1 MADFSKAFDYLFG
14 LEGGYVD
21 DPADRGGPTKH
32 GISLRFYKENVDQY
46 ANEDDI
52 QELSLNEARDIYRA
66 HFWGA
71 LGLDRLDSQPVANR
85 VFALAVHAGLRP
97 AVRVLQR
104 ALNHSG
110 WKLETDGVLGPRTL
124 NAANAT
130 ADNPL
135 VQDLR
140 LETYK
145 FYQEVLAH
153 RTRLERFRLGWSRRA
168 ML

>member
-1 MADFSKAFDYLFG
+1 MADFDKAFAYLTP
-14 LEGGYVD
+14 LEGGYAN
-21 DPADRGGPTKH
+21 DPADRGGATKY
-32 GISLRFYKENVDQY
+32 GISLRFYRENVDQY
-46 ANEDDI
+46 ATEEDI
-52 QELSLNEARDIYRA
+52 QALDLVTAKNLYQDF
-66 HFWGA
+66 FWDP

-104 ALNHSG
+104 ALNHSD
-110 WKLETDGVLGPRTL
+110 WKLETDGILGPRTL

-130 ADNPL
+130 EDNPL

-140 LETYK
+140 LETYE
-145 FYQEVLAH
+145 FYQEILRH
-153 RTRLERFRLGWSRRA
+153 RTRLEKFRLGWSRRA

>member
-1 MADFSKAFDYLFG
+1 MADFDKAFAYLTP
-14 LEGGYVD
+14 LEGGYSD
-21 DPADRGGPTKH
+21 DPADRGGATRY
-32 GISLRFYKENVDQY
+32 GISLRFYRENVDKY
-46 ANEDDI
+46 AGEEDI
-52 QELSLNEARDIYRA
+52 QNLTRGEARDLYYLY
-66 HFWGA
+66 FWEP
-71 LGLDRLDSQPVANR
+71 LSLDQLDSQPVANR

-110 WKLETDGVLGPRTL
+110 WKLEKDGVLGPKTL

-140 LETYK
+140 LETYE
-145 FYQEVLAH
+145 FYQEILSR
-153 RTRLERFRLGWSRRA
+153 RTQLERFRRGWARRA

>member
-1 MADFSKAFDYLFG
+1 MVDFSQAWGYLQP
-14 LEGGYVD
+14 LEGGHSS
-21 DPADRGGPTKH
+21 DPADPGGETKY

-46 ANEDDI
+46 ATKEDI
-52 QELSLNEARDIYRA
+52 QTLTMDRAGDLYREF
-66 HFWGA
+66 FWDK
-71 LGLDRLDSQPVANR
+71 LGLDRLGSQPVANR
-85 VFALAVHAGLRP
+85 VFALAAHAGLRP

-130 ADNPL
+130 PDNPL

-140 LETYK
+140 LETYE
-145 FYQEVLAH
+145 FYQEILSH
-153 RTRLERFRLGWSRRA
+153 RTRLEKFRLGWSRRA